1 MRREEE
7 EELRTILG
15 TRIAGYRT
23 EGRVKMCRKKGVY
36 ARATEKLKLL
46 LLLPFAGGGEGWRSH
61 TCTCVRM
68 GKTVDPEREK
78 DNQ

>member
-15 TRIAGYRT
+15 TRIAGCRT
-23 EGRVKMCRKKGVY
+23 EGRVKRCRKKGVY

-46 LLLPFAGGGEGWRSH
+46 LLLPFTGGKGGGRLEEGRDGGVTH
-61 TCTCVRM
+61 VLA
-68 GKTVDPEREK
+68 
-78 DNQ
+78 